1 MQAIGIN
8 GITGRMGR
16 LIAAAVT
23 DHADCQL
30 VGGLSRQ
37 AFTEVNGLPADLRA
51 LDLDPAILHQDPA
64 ALCATAEVII
74 DFSLPPATMALAEV
88 ARATGTGLVIGT
100 TG

>member
-51 LDLDPAILHQDPA
+51 LDQDTETLLQEPPP
-64 ALCATAEVII
+64 LCDNAERSV
-74 DFSLPPATMALAEV
+74 E
-88 ARATGTGLVIGT
+88 
-100 TG
+100 

>member
-30 VGGLSRQ
+30 VGGLSRK
-37 AFTEVNGLPADLRA
+37 AFTEVNGLLEREV
-51 LDLDPAILHQDPA
+51 
-64 ALCATAEVII
+64 EVI
-74 DFSLPPATMALAEV
+74 DDTLTAMAGRIQVRLGKGARGADMRSVTWRTGV
-88 ARATGTGLVIGT
+88 ARA
-100 TG
+100 